1 METSLCTIRSSA
13 GRLLDGVFSTR
24 GPGSAPLERPTFA
37 TFVHGRSMTFCV
49 GLPRFAAADLVASA
63 YDVVVM
69 NRRSAGVAGIRD
81 SFRG

>member
-1 METSLCTIRSSA
+1 
-13 GRLLDGVFSTR
+13 
-24 GPGSAPLERPTFA
+24 
-37 TFVHGRSMTFCV
+37 MTFCV